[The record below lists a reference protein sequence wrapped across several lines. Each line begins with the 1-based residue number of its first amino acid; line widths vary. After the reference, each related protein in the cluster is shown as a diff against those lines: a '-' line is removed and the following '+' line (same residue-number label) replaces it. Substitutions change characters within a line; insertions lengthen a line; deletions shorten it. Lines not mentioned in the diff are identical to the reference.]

1 MNHSFDIEHAQSY
14 GIPEA
19 VLISNFQHWITK
31 NRANGT
37 HFHDGRTWTYN
48 TVKAFAELFP
58 YLSIKQV
65 RRALGHLLDASVLV
79 KGDHNKVPTN
89 HTLWYAFF
97 DESRFLI
104 GQTELPK
111 RANRIAPEGNSCF
124 APEGKSTNRTD
135 ITADSKHTDATPSAA
150 VKFSP
155 LPFLIA
161 QGVDHQVATDWLA
174 VCKGLRKVVTQ
185 TKLDEFQTEI
195 TRAGMT
201 WDAVIRLCCSR
212 NWVSFNADWAGD
224 RRSTSRALAAPGPGQ
239 SGMSAKTAATVAN
252 LNAYFGEQS

>member
-1 MNHSFDIEHAQSY
+1 MNHSFDIAHAAQY

-19 VLISNFQHWITK
+19 VLIANFQHWITK

-37 HFHDGRTWTYN
+37 HFHEGRTWTYN
-48 TVKAFAELFP
+48 SVKAFAELFP
-58 YLSIKQV
+58 YLSAKQV
-65 RRALGHLLDASVLV
+65 RRALGHLIDAVVLI
-79 KGDHNKVPTN
+79 KGDYNKVPTN
-89 HTLWYAFF
+89 HTLWYAFA
-97 DESRFLI
+97 DESLFL
-104 GQTELPK
+104 GELPELPK
-111 RANRIAPEGNSCF
+111 RANRIAPEGTSCF

-135 ITADSKHTDATPSAA
+135 ITADGNHTDTAPSAS

-155 LPFLIA
+155 LGFLIG
-161 QGVDHQVATDWLA
+161 QGVDRQVATDWLA

-185 TKLDEFQTEI
+185 TKLDDFQTEI

-201 WDAVIRLCCSR
+201 WDATIRLCCSR

-224 RRSTSRALAAPGPGQ
+224 RRSTGRALAPASLAQ

-252 LNAYFGEQS
+252 LNAYFGEI